1 MFVMLIHMDMIS
13 ECSGSE
19 DGGEVTWTSDAERF
33 ERLERNGKDIPE
45 RKMFKNIKEPKSF
58 EVLEE
63 DDSSFAQVIQ
73 QIQTQIVISS

>member
-1 MFVMLIHMDMIS
+1 MIS

-33 ERLERNGKDIPE
+33 ERNDKDIPE
-45 RKMFKNIKEPKSF
+45 RKLFSHIKEPKSF
-58 EVLEE
+58 EVLED